1 MAPTICRC
9 RSCDECQLRVENARL
24 KNELARVSALA
35 AMQELITMAEPDSD
49 LWIKNPES
57 GKEEFNHVAYER
69 IRSPFNTAR
78 PNGFVTE
85 ATRETLLLC
94 TNSAALIETFLDADR
109 WAEMFPCMIVEA
121 ETLDVFSNGID
132 GINGSI
138 QLMHAEI
145 QLPSPL
151 VPVREYNF
159 IRFCKQHAEG
169 KWAVVDVSF
178 DYGRNSPNGNPNI
191 SCKKLPSGCIL
202 QDMPNVVCPIGKRI
216 MSKLARQMSDYLWS
230 GICPSSDSDWD
241 ILLTT
246 DMGNSDLKITSQEI
260 QDAYGANPSIIL
272 SASTSVWMPVS
283 RQRVFDFLRDA
294 RRRSEWD
301 VLSNGVSMEEMVRVA
316 TGEGIG
322 NSVSILRGHNA
333 ANGIYLQDSWTDSSC
348 SMVVYSPISM
358 QSLDMLMDGGD
369 SSFVALLPSGFSI
382 LPDGYSNSNT
392 GTSSDDSGSSDNDN
406 SGCLLTVGFQ
416 MLLTNESFDT
426 IYELMSHTIEKIKD
440 ALEVE

>member
-1 MAPTICRC
+1 MPLRIAIIMATH
-9 RSCDECQLRVENARL
+9 
-24 KNELARVSALA
+24 
-35 AMQELITMAEPDSD
+35 EPDTWQRKTKRLS
-49 LWIKNPES
+49 LQGSRPSARKVRLPE
-57 GKEEFNHVAYER
+57 
-69 IRSPFNTAR
+69 IRTKGRFLDPTTDKSWQSPLLGRKAQ
-78 PNGFVTE
+78 PI
-85 ATRETLLLC
+85 RETLAQRWGFYKYSPSLEGQVLNSHSILSLFC
-94 TNSAALIETFLDADR
+94 TCALSDL
-109 WAEMFPCMIVEA
+109 
-121 ETLDVFSNGID
+121 
-132 GINGSI
+132 SI
-138 QLMHAEI
+138 GA
-145 QLPSPL
+145 PAGTTPPPPL
-151 VPVREYNF
+151 V
-159 IRFCKQHAEG
+159 IAAFCSPQPFNSTKDSSSEG
-169 KWAVVDVSF
+169 LAGPQPFLINRWLATLQRHCESRAILMSAVLSAD
-178 DYGRNSPNGNPNI
+178 PE
-191 SCKKLPSGCIL
+191 
-202 QDMPNVVCPIGKRI
+202 VVCPIGKRI

-369 SSFVALLPSGFSI
+369 SSFVALFPSGFSI

>member
-159 IRFCKQHAEG
+159 I
-169 KWAVVDVSF
+169 
-178 DYGRNSPNGNPNI
+178 

-202 QDMPNVVCPIGKRI
+202 QDMPNGFCKITWVDHSQYDESAVCSGLGLE
-216 MSKLARQMSDYLWS
+216 LAQSRCARRNEAHSPLL
-230 GICPSSDSDWD
+230 I
-241 ILLTT
+241 ILLV
-246 DMGNSDLKITSQEI
+246 
-260 QDAYGANPSIIL
+260 IL
-272 SASTSVWMPVS
+272 SPQLSST
-283 RQRVFDFLRDA
+283 
-294 RRRSEWD
+294 
-301 VLSNGVSMEEMVRVA
+301 
-316 TGEGIG
+316 
-322 NSVSILRGHNA
+322 
-333 ANGIYLQDSWTDSSC
+333 
-348 SMVVYSPISM
+348 
-358 QSLDMLMDGGD
+358 
-369 SSFVALLPSGFSI
+369 
-382 LPDGYSNSNT
+382 
-392 GTSSDDSGSSDNDN
+392 
-406 SGCLLTVGFQ
+406 
-416 MLLTNESFDT
+416 
-426 IYELMSHTIEKIKD
+426 
-440 ALEVE
+440 